1 MNTPVQQNPI
11 DPNTPVTLT
20 IPVGAINLI
29 LQSLAKAPYE
39 QAAPLIDELRTQAT
53 IALAKAN
60 AAQTNAPDAAPAAP
74 AAKKVVT
81 KGKTK

>member
-1 MNTPVQQNPI
+1 MKTPVQQNPI

-60 AAQTNAPDAAPAAP
+60 AAQTNAPEAPAAP

>member
-1 MNTPVQQNPI
+1 MNIPTPASNNLI

-20 IPVGAINLI
+20 IPVGAVNLI

-60 AAQTNAPDAAPAAP
+60 AVKPDAPDAVP